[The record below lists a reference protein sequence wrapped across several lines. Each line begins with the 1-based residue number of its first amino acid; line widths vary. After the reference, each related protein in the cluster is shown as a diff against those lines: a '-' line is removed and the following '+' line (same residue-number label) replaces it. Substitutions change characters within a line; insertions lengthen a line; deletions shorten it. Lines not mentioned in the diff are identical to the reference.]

1 VASDAGLWV
10 NSFNGTSWSG
20 QSEIGTATYNGNPGC
35 ASIGAGNVLC
45 AAVGVN
51 DKAASTIGP

>member
-20 QSEIGTATYNGNPGC
+20 WLKIGTATYNGNPGC
-35 ASIGAGNVLC
+35 TSIGGGRVLC
-45 AAVGVN
+45 GAVGVN
-51 DKAASTIGP
+51 GKAASTIGP